1 MTEFSNH
8 HPMRPGFRVFFVVLM
23 TCLGGLA
30 CRKAEET
37 KPAPEW
43 VLQVGTQKVSSVT
56 FETEWRQRQAQQE
69 RPVPASEVLGT
80 FVSDWQ
86 AYLAAGSMGLMEN
99 PEVQRAIRRV
109 VATKVREHLSETLAK
124 PGSEAPIEPLE
135 IEAVYRSQA
144 ERWQRPPAWN
154 IAWLV
159 ASVSPKAEPS
169 RRAAVKERLDGY
181 RRQILASADPKATFA
196 ILCSNHSDD
205 TATRYLRG
213 ELGWLSKEQ
222 IQGRMGESLAG
233 QALLLDSTNQ
243 LSTVLESP
251 TRMVLLL
258 HLGHRPAQMR
268 PLDEVAP
275 QIRSEIGKSRDTELK
290 AAMAREL
297 DRRVPLLTNHA
308 VLGRLVAP
316 EAPNATPKAP
326 SPMPKP

>member
-1 MTEFSNH
+1 MTECSNH
-8 HPMRPGFRVFFVVLM
+8 HPLRVGSGVLVVVLAL
-23 TCLGGLA
+23 LGGMA
-30 CRKAEET
+30 CRKAEES
-37 KPAPEW
+37 KPVPEW
-43 VLQVGTQKVSSVT
+43 VLQVGTQKVSTVM
-56 FETEWRQRQAQQE
+56 FQTEWRQRQSQQD
-69 RPVPASEVLGT
+69 RPLPASEVLGG

-86 AYLAAGSMGLMEN
+86 AYLAAGSMGLMED
-99 PEVQRAIRRV
+99 PEVQQAIRRV
-109 VATKVREHLSETLAK
+109 VATKVRERLSDTLAK

-135 IEAVYRSQA
+135 IEAVYKSQA

-169 RRAAVKERLDGY
+169 RRAAVKERLEGY
-181 RRQILASADPKATFA
+181 RREILASGDPKATFA

-222 IQGRMGESLAG
+222 ILGRMGESLAG
-233 QALLLDSTNQ
+233 QALLLDPTNQ
-243 LSTVLESP
+243 LSSVLESP

-275 QIRSEIGKSRDTELK
+275 QIRSEIGKSRDAELK
-290 AAMAREL
+290 AALAREL
-297 DRRVPLLTNHA
+297 NRRVPLETNQA
-308 VLGRLVAP
+308 VLARLVAP
-316 EAPNATPKAP
+316 EVPRAIPKAP